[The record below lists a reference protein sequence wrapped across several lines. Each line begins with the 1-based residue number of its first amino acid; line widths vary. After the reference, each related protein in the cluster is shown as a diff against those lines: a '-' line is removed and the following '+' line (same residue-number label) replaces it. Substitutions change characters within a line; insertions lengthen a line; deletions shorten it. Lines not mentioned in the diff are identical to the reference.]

1 MLTLDEGLIAGLRA
15 LLADLRYDAVQRSLR
30 GNYFVWPFPTFD
42 QFQTLIAGLPDRQ
55 RVSYE
60 VLLLGQTARQERVE
74 RAWGSAATAGLLEL
88 GLLEPAAN
96 GRVRTANWSIV
107 SYFGRY
113 FVVSL
118 NPYYPGSRDPD
129 TAVYMG
135 GDSLTLAMQVLDQM
149 EPAQRAL
156 DLCAGSGIQAILAAA
171 TAQEVAAVE
180 LNEQAA
186 HLARFNALLNGVAG
200 RVGVYQ
206 GNLYDAAPAGPYDLI
221 VSNPPFIPVPDGV
234 PFAMCGAGG
243 EDGLTVLRSILEGL
257 PGRLSPE
264 GRAIIYAE
272 GPGDRE
278 GPFVRRLLAELA
290 TREGLEVQLMA
301 TSALTTRSA
310 LILRAVSLE
319 KLKRNVPAE
328 LAQWKS
334 LYERL
339 GATHLYN
346 YILRIRRGAAGRLTQ
361 IMAFDPHREERGI
374 EVQPGV
380 IVKPK

>member
-1 MLTLDEGLIAGLRA
+1 VASSAAVKRSLMVRSDVRA
-15 LLADLRYDAVQRSLR
+15 LTIGELERESGVRRRTIYYYVHH
-30 GNYFVWPFPTFD
+30 
-42 QFQTLIAGLPDRQ
+42 GLLPEAQKASPSRALYTEDHL
-55 RVSYE
+55 
-60 VLLLGQTARQERVE
+60 VLLNEIEQMRHEGMR
-74 RAWGSAATAGLLEL
+74 RAAIKMRLEGRIRAAG
-88 GLLEPAAN
+88 AN
-96 GRVRTANWSIV
+96 GV
-107 SYFGRY
+107 
-113 FVVSL
+113 
-118 NPYYPGSRDPD
+118 
-129 TAVYMG
+129 
-135 GDSLTLAMQVLDQM
+135 
-149 EPAQRAL
+149 
-156 DLCAGSGIQAILAAA
+156 DLVARREQETRQAILAAA

-186 HLARFNALLNGVAG
+186 HLARFNAILNGVAG

-206 GNLYDAAPAGPYDLI
+206 GSLYDAAPAGPYDLI

-234 PFAMCGAGG
+234 PFALCGAGG
-243 EDGLTVLRSILEGL
+243 EDGLTVLLPILEGL
-257 PGRLSPE
+257 PAQLSPQ

-278 GPFVRRLLAELA
+278 GPFVRRLLAELVE
-290 TREGLEVQLMA
+290 REGLEAQLMA
-301 TSALTTRSA
+301 TSALTARSA

-346 YILRIRRGAAGRLTQ
+346 YIVRVRRGPAGRLTQ